1 VENPTNNQVRQLAPK
16 GTPAS
21 TSSETIFDIDS
32 TVLPMTISD
41 ALFDYVNRPLRVRGK
56 FRFLSPLRDGRQES
70 AKPSAPSPTVY
81 KSQAIGATGD
91 YCTAVL
97 KRLQHVGRF
106 GGTSVQISAGS
117 RFCGPGSVGN
127 GGLGKRSNQIR
138 LPHPYW
144 IVQLGLYSEPVW
156 HQNGRRGF
164 EGASIAGAQRL
175 FTEVRRWLFSPRSIT
190 ARIA

>member
-117 RFCGPGSVGN
+117 RFCGPGSLVM
-127 GGLGKRSNQIR
+127 GGLEAF
-138 LPHPYW
+138 
-144 IVQLGLYSEPVW
+144 EPNPFTASLLDRAIGALFRAGMASKW
-156 HQNGRRGF
+156 TSRFRR
-164 EGASIAGAQRL
+164 RKY
-175 FTEVRRWLFSPRSIT
+175 RWSPAAVHGGPPLVVPPRSIT